1 MTIGSRS
8 LRPPPVRHTPSAS
21 SEQALRAIL
30 DPRRMLRWIYIG
42 RMSIASAIFVAAV
55 LVWTRVSATTTLL
68 ASLAFALTTTVTV
81 VSAGYSSVYQ
91 RPLGNTF
98 LYLQS
103 VFDLLLT
110 TVVVHITSTW
120 RFPDGDPTQFSALYI
135 LVIASATLLL
145 PGQQGGLLIA
155 ALGEVLYFADVF
167 VFQPT
172 CDVAATGCTPVGGW
186 LFAQLGLFAVV
197 ALGSAYL
204 SDQLRRGGEG
214 TALLAAHLE
223 HVRLRAEDI
232 LRNINSGVIT
242 IDRDGRLMY
251 ANPMAERILGVSL
264 AGQMNK
270 VVLDKLKERSPRLGE
285 VLEGSAR
292 DRSRTTRAECVVTS
306 EGKTF
311 PIGVTTTFMEDASGV
326 VTATAIFQDISDS
339 KRMEA
344 LRIRAERLEGI
355 AELSASL
362 AHEIKNPLASI
373 RSSVEQISKMPH
385 PGKDEQTL
393 SALVMRES
401 DRLSRLLTEF
411 LDFARVRVARTDV
424 VDLCEVARG
433 VARLASA
440 HPDAAASVRVEC
452 IVPDGAPITVS
463 GDEDMLHRALFNL
476 ALNAVQASP
485 ARSTVTVEVLADVHD
500 TEGNFSEGSIG
511 LRVTDHGS
519 GIPEEVRSRLFDP
532 FTTTKPQGT
541 GLGLAV
547 VHRAIVAH
555 KGLVLVDSGAHGT
568 RVTIVLPN
576 SAVVAPAFV

>member
-1 MTIGSRS
+1 
-8 LRPPPVRHTPSAS
+8 VRHTPSAS

-30 DPRRMLRWIYIG
+30 DPRRLLRWIYIG

-120 RFPDGDPTQFSALYI
+120 RGPDGDPTQFSALYI

-145 PGQQGGLLIA
+145 PQQGGLLIA

-172 CDVAATGCTPVGGW
+172 CDVASVATCTPIGGW
-186 LFAQLGLFAVV
+186 LFAQLGLFAIV

-223 HVRLRAEDI
+223 QVRLRAEDI

-242 IDRDGRLMY
+242 IDPDGRLMY
-251 ANPMAERILGVSL
+251 ANPMAERLLGVSL
-264 AGQMNK
+264 AGQMNL
-270 VVLDKLKERSPRLGE
+270 VVLDQLKRKAPLLGE
-285 VLEGSAR
+285 ALEGSAR
-292 DRSRTTRAECVVTS
+292 NRSRTTRAECIVVA
-306 EGKTF
+306 EGREF
-311 PIGVTTTFMEDASGV
+311 PIGVTTTFMEDASGH

-385 PGKDEQTL
+385 PGQDERTL

-411 LDFARVRVARTDV
+411 LDFARVRVARSDL
-424 VDLCEVARG
+424 VDLCEIARG
-433 VARLASA
+433 VARLAAA
-440 HPDAAASVRVEC
+440 HPDAADGVRVEC
-452 IVPDGAPITVS
+452 VVPDGAPIVVS
-463 GDEDMLHRALFNL
+463 GDEDMLYRALFNL
-476 ALNAVQASP
+476 ALNAVQAAP
-485 ARSTVTVEVLADVHD
+485 ARSVVTVEVLADVRD
-500 TEGNFSEGSIG
+500 STSEGAFIEGSVG
-511 LRVTDHGS
+511 LRVTDRGS
-519 GIPEEVRSRLFDP
+519 GIPDEVRSRLFDP

-555 KGLVLVDSGAHGT
+555 KGLVLVDSGAQGT
-568 RVTIVLPN
+568 KVTIVLPN
-576 SAVVAPAFV
+576 SGVAAPVFA

>member
-1 MTIGSRS
+1 
-8 LRPPPVRHTPSAS
+8 
-21 SEQALRAIL
+21 
-30 DPRRMLRWIYIG
+30 
-42 RMSIASAIFVAAV
+42 MSIASAIFVAAV
-55 LVWTRVSATTTLL
+55 LVWTQVSATTTLL

-91 RPLGNTF
+91 RRLGNTF

-120 RFPDGDPTQFSALYI
+120 RGPDGDPTQFSALYI

-145 PGQQGGLLIA
+145 PNKGGLLIA

-172 CDVAATGCTPVGGW
+172 CDATAPATCTPGGW

-264 AGQMNK
+264 SSQMNK
-270 VVLDKLKERSPRLGE
+270 VVLDQLKERSPRLGQA
-285 VLEGSAR
+285 LEGSAR
-292 DRSRTTRAECVVTS
+292 DRSRTTRAECSVVS
-306 EGKTF
+306 DGKEF
-311 PIGVTTTFMEDASGV
+311 PIGVTTTFMEDASGH

-411 LDFARVRVARTDV
+411 LDFARVRVARSDV
-424 VDLCEVARG
+424 VDLCEIARG

-440 HPDAAASVRVEC
+440 HPDAAEGVHVEC
-452 IVPDGAPITVS
+452 LVPDGAPVS
-463 GDEDMLHRALFNL
+463 VTGDEDMLHRALFNL

-485 ARSTVTVEVLADVHD
+485 PRSTVSVEVLTDVHD
-500 TEGNFSEGSIG
+500 AEGNFADGSIA
-511 LRVTDHGS
+511 LRVTDHGT

-532 FTTTKPQGT
+532 FTTTK
-541 GLGLAV
+541 
-547 VHRAIVAH
+547 
-555 KGLVLVDSGAHGT
+555 
-568 RVTIVLPN
+568 
-576 SAVVAPAFV
+576 